1 MTAIKVMF
9 IVLTLTAVTLLLL
22 TDAGKTAAKAK
33 ACNEATEYWRYTKK
47 QHAVATD
54 KSASAKTTINAF
66 NKMHELCN

>member
-22 TDAGKTAAKAK
+22 PDGKTAAKAK

-47 QHAVATD
+47 QHAVASD

-66 NKMHELCN
+66 NKMHELCK